1 MPILE
6 ADLEVKT
13 VQSEC
18 VIRKNTLLQIEF
30 KEEVNG
36 DNSNQS
42 QLYYEEL
49 MVTHARAVGGL
60 RIKLATDLIKEKKDF
75 E

>member
-1 MPILE
+1 M
-6 ADLEVKT
+6 
-13 VQSEC
+13 
-18 VIRKNTLLQIEF
+18 RKNSLLQIEF
-30 KEEVNG
+30 KEEIVG
-36 DNSNQS
+36 ENSNQS

-60 RIKLATDLIKEKKDF
+60 RIKQATDLIKDKKDF